1 MDERIRFVLDP
12 ARKDKTFLGWESG
25 AVWKVIAQG
34 EMDTWLFIVRWEDG
48 SQSMVPLIEPG
59 LSEDLFMNYF
69 VEYI

>member
-12 ARKDKTFLGWESG
+12 AKRGKTYLGWESG
-25 AVWKVIAQG
+25 DVWKVIAQG
-34 EMDTWLFIVRWEDG
+34 EMETWLFIVRWEDG
-48 SQSMVPLIEPG
+48 SQVMVSVIEPD